1 MQAVV
6 VELRQMLSAASYSC
20 GAFTPCKRARVRE
33 RVSERVDERV
43 KESERVKKKGEP

>member
-6 VELRQMLSAASYSC
+6 VELRWMRGVASCSH
-20 GAFTPCKRARVRE
+20 GAFTPCKRARGRE